1 MPTTLLLQLA
11 GPMQSWGFRSRFDN
25 RDTGLEPTRS
35 GVIGLLCAALG
46 WGRDTD
52 LSEFERLRVG
62 VRVDAPGRVAF
73 DYHTAQPVWRG
84 SDDTTVSDRYYLADA
99 RFLVGLQ
106 SDDVGLLQSFESALH
121 APVWPL
127 FLGRKS
133 FVPSLPV
140 YLKESGLREGKVEAV
155 LRAEPWRWLTY
166 QEERA
171 ALKTP
176 PRPRLV
182 LETDEPRKGVA
193 TNDAPRDFARRR
205 YGVRYLRIGADPDS
219 DLFCEP
225 PVERHP
231 LAEPDSKGVSS

>member
-35 GVIGLLCAALG
+35 GVIGLLCASLG
-46 WGRDTD
+46 RGRETD
-52 LSEFERLRVG
+52 LSEFGRMRMG

-73 DYHTAQPVWRG
+73 DYQTAQPVWRG
-84 SDDTTVSDRYYLADA
+84 STATTVSERYYLADA

-106 SDDVGLLQSFESALH
+106 ADDAGWLEGLDAAVR

-133 FVPSLPV
+133 FAPSLPV
-140 YLKESGLREGKVEAV
+140 HLEKSGLRAGAVNDVLGAEA
-155 LRAEPWRWLTY
+155 WRWLTRK
-166 QEERA
+166 ERA
-171 ALKTP
+171 AAGTS
-176 PRPRLV
+176 PRLRLV
-182 LETDEPRKGVA
+182 LESDNPREGVA

-205 YGVRYLRIGADPDS
+205 YGVRYLRTD
-219 DLFCEP
+219 FCEP
-225 PVERHP
+225 PAVPHP
-231 LAEPDSKGVSS
+231 LAEPEVEATSPRTRM

>member
-35 GVIGLLCAALG
+35 GVVGLLCAALG
-46 WGRDTD
+46 RGRDTD
-52 LSEFERLRVG
+52 LSEFERLRMG

-73 DYHTAQPVWRG
+73 DYHTAQPVWRD
-84 SDDTTVSDRYYLADA
+84 STSTTVSERYYLADA

-106 SDDVGLLQSFESALH
+106 SEDAGLLQSLEAALRT
-121 APVWPL
+121 PVWPL

-133 FVPSLPV
+133 FAPSLPV
-140 YLKESGLREGKVEAV
+140 HLETSGLREGKVEVV
-155 LRAEPWRWLTY
+155 LRAEPWRWLTR

-176 PRPRLV
+176 PRLRLV
-182 LETDEPRKGVA
+182 LESNSPHEGVA
-193 TNDAPRDFARRR
+193 TNDVPRDFARRR
-205 YGVRYLRIGADPDS
+205 YGVRYLSSHLDS
-219 DLFCEP
+219 CQP
-225 PVERHP
+225 QVERHP
-231 LAEPDSKGVSS
+231 LAEESQREVSL

>member
-46 WGRDTD
+46 RGRDAD
-52 LSEFERLRVG
+52 LSEFESLRMG
-62 VRVDAPGRVAF
+62 VRVDVPGRVAF

-84 SDDTTVSDRYYLADA
+84 SDDTTVSERYYIADA

-106 SDDVGLLQSFESALH
+106 SDDVGWLRNLEAALCS
-121 APVWPL
+121 PVWPL

-140 YLKESGLREGKVEAV
+140 HLEESGLRAGEVEAV
-155 LRAEPWRWLTY
+155 LRAEPWRWLTR
-166 QEERA
+166 QEERVA
-171 ALKTP
+171 RKTP
-176 PRPRLV
+176 PRLRLV

-193 TNDAPRDFARRR
+193 ANDAPRDFARRR
-205 YGVRYLRIGADPDS
+205 YGVRYLRVDPVP
-219 DLFCEP
+219 CQP
-225 PVERHP
+225 PVGRHP
-231 LAEPDSKGVSS
+231 LGEEPQL

>member
-46 WGRDTD
+46 RGRDAD
-52 LSEFERLRVG
+52 LSEFERLRMG

-84 SDDTTVSDRYYLADA
+84 STATTVSERYYLADA

-106 SDDVGLLQSFESALH
+106 SDDVSLLQNLEAALR
-121 APVWPL
+121 APAWSL

-133 FVPSLPV
+133 FTPSLPV
-140 YLKESGLREGKVEAV
+140 HLERSGLREGEAEAV
-155 LRAEPWRWLTY
+155 LRAEAWRWLT
-166 QEERA
+166 EKERDA
-171 ALKTP
+171 VGAS
-176 PRPRLV
+176 PRLRLV
-182 LETDEPRKGVA
+182 LEVLESDGPRGGVT
-193 TNDAPRDFARRR
+193 TNDAPRDFVRRR
-205 YGVRYLRIGADPDS
+205 YGARYLRQPE
-219 DLFCEP
+219 FCQP
-225 PVERHP
+225 SVERHP
-231 LAEPDSKGVSS
+231 LAEPERKGVSR

>member
-35 GVIGLLCAALG
+35 GVTGLLCAAQG
-46 WGRDTD
+46 RGRDAD
-52 LSEFERLRVG
+52 LSDFEPLRMG
-62 VRVDAPGRVAF
+62 VRVDATGRVAF

-84 SDDTTVSDRYYLADA
+84 SNATTVSERYYLADA

-106 SDDVGLLQSFESALH
+106 SDDVGLLRTLETALR
-121 APVWPL
+121 APMWPL

-140 YLKESGLREGKVEAV
+140 YLEESGLREGEVEAV
-155 LRAEPWRWLTY
+155 LRAEPWRWLTR
-166 QEERA
+166 QEERD
-171 ALKTP
+171 ALKAA
-176 PRPRLV
+176 PRLRLV
-182 LETDEPRKGVA
+182 LETDEPREGVA

-205 YGVRYLRIGADPDS
+205 YSVRYLRTGS
-219 DLFCEP
+219 DQALFCQP

-231 LAEPDSKGVSS
+231 LAEPERKGGPR

>member
-46 WGRDTD
+46 RGRDTD
-52 LSEFERLRVG
+52 LSDFESLRMG
-62 VRVDAPGRVAF
+62 VRVDVPGRVAM

-84 SDDTTVSDRYYLADA
+84 STATTVSNRFYLADA

-106 SDDVGLLQSFESALH
+106 AADARWLEELEAAVRD
-121 APVWPL
+121 PVWSL

-133 FVPSLPV
+133 FAPSLPPH
-140 YLKESGLREGKVEAV
+140 LEKSGLRDGVVEAV
-155 LRAEPWRWLTY
+155 LKTEAWRWLT
-166 QEERA
+166 EKERVA
-171 ALKTP
+171 TGTA
-176 PRPRLV
+176 PRLRLV
-182 LETDEPRKGVA
+182 LEAESPRDGVA

-205 YGVRYLRIGADPDS
+205 YGVRYLRND
-219 DLFCEP
+219 FCEP
-225 PVERHP
+225 PIEPHP
-231 LAEPDSKGVSS
+231 LAEEPRRRDARQEVPR

>member
-46 WGRDTD
+46 KGRDTD
-52 LSEFERLRVG
+52 LSEFERLRMG
-62 VRVDAPGRVAF
+62 VRVDAPGRVAL

-84 SDDTTVSDRYYLADA
+84 STATTVSNRYYLADA

-106 SDDVGLLQSFESALH
+106 SDDAAWLESLEAALRN
-121 APVWPL
+121 PVWSL

-133 FVPSLPV
+133 FAPSLP
-140 YLKESGLREGKVEAV
+140 LHLETSGLREGEVETV
-155 LRAEPWRWLTY
+155 LKAEAWRWLSR

-176 PRPRLV
+176 LHLRLV
-182 LETDEPRKGVA
+182 LESDTPRKGVA
-193 TNDAPRDFARRR
+193 TSDAPRDFARRR
-205 YGVRYLRIGADPDS
+205 YGVRYLRTDS
-219 DLFCEP
+219 CQSP
-225 PVERHP
+225 ITRHP
-231 LAEPDSKGVSS
+231 LAEEPRDKDARYEVSR

>member
-35 GVIGLLCAALG
+35 GVIGLLCAAQG
-46 WGRDTD
+46 RGRDTD
-52 LSEFERLRVG
+52 LCEFESLGMG
-62 VRVDAPGRVAF
+62 VRVDVPGRMAF
-73 DYHTAQPVWRG
+73 DYHTAQSVWRG
-84 SDDTTVSDRYYLADA
+84 SDATTVSERYYLADA

-106 SDDVGLLQSFESALH
+106 TDDVDLLRKLETALR

-140 YLKESGLREGKVEAV
+140 HLEVSGIREGEVEAI
-155 LRAEPWRWLTY
+155 LSAEPWRWLTR
-166 QEERA
+166 QEERD

-176 PRPRLV
+176 PRLRLV
-182 LETDEPRKGVA
+182 LESKEPREGVA
-193 TNDAPRDFARRR
+193 ANDAPRDFARRR
-205 YGVRYLRIGADPDS
+205 YGVRYLRTD
-219 DLFCEP
+219 FCEP
-225 PVERHP
+225 TVERHP
-231 LAEPDSKGVSS
+231 LAEPERKGGPR

>member
-35 GVIGLLCAALG
+35 GVIGLLCAAQG
-46 WGRDTD
+46 RGRDTD
-52 LSEFERLRVG
+52 LSEFEQLRMG

-84 SDDTTVSDRYYLADA
+84 STATTVSERYYLADA

-106 SDDVGLLQSFESALH
+106 SENAGLLQNLEAALR
-121 APVWPL
+121 APVWSL

-133 FVPSLPV
+133 FAPSLPV
-140 YLKESGLREGKVEAV
+140 HLEKTGLREGEVEAV
-155 LRAEPWRWLTY
+155 LRAEPWRWLTR

-176 PRPRLV
+176 PRLRLV
-182 LETDEPRKGVA
+182 LESDSPREGVA
-193 TNDAPRDFARRR
+193 TNDAPRDFTRRR
-205 YGVRYLRIGADPDS
+205 YGVRYLRT
-219 DLFCEP
+219 DLHFCEP
-225 PVERHP
+225 PAERHP
-231 LAEPDSKGVSS
+231 LAEEP